1 MKKEFEKEQK
11 DNQIDDA
18 FLDMPDMEDDEKFR
32 QWLEEEYLKEADAI
46 EEALFDGRKFEDN
59 QDIVEKLSVSR
70 ENFYQRAREEGLLED
85 TADEKAED
93 EKNTE
98 EAVPESAEKKI
109 LEFRKNAGVSKDAA
123 RDANRNSSKRKHSY
137 VRFGRIAGI
146 AGLCLICV
154 FAASM
159 SSEANRKYLVNSVRI
174 LSGNDSQFISYND
187 DSNENAST
195 KESDAIA
202 DIEEKLGVKMPEF
215 DYRPYGMEF
224 IDYEVRE
231 GSAYADIEYQ
241 YKKDIEV
248 LYIDKQDQFT
258 TSKIRSLNGT
268 EKVID
273 EITNNGIKII
283 IKELRDKKDKHIT
296 YVATWSSGE
305 CTYSWIGKM
314 QIDELKKIV
323 KEMKF

>member
-70 ENFYQRAREEGLLED
+70 ESFYQRAREEGLLED

-98 EAVPESAEKKI
+98 EAVPESTEKKI

-137 VRFGRIAGI
+137 VRFDRIAGI

-174 LSGNDSQFISYND
+174 LSGNDSQFITDNSSD
-187 DSNENAST
+187 NEHAT
-195 KESDAIA
+195 TEESDAIA
-202 DIEEKLGVKMPEF
+202 DIEEKLDVKMPEF
-215 DYRPYGMEF
+215 YYRPYGMEF
-224 IDYEVRE
+224 YAYEVN
-231 GSAYADIEYQ
+231 SDNFYAKIEYE
-241 YKKDIEV
+241 YENNI
-248 LYIDKQDQFT
+248 LFFYIDKQDI
-258 TSKIRSLNGT
+258 SAESNISSLKGENRVIEKIDRDDLNIIIKKVEDGT
-268 EKVID
+268 EKLPTYIASWEYENTVYYLV
-273 EITNNGIKII
+273 GKI
-283 IKELRDKKDKHIT
+283 E
-296 YVATWSSGE
+296 
-305 CTYSWIGKM
+305 
-314 QIDELKKIV
+314 IDELKKIV

>member
-1 MKKEFEKEQK
+1 MKKEFEKEQN

-70 ENFYQRAREEGLLED
+70 ESFYQRAREEGLLED

-98 EAVPESAEKKI
+98 EAVPESTEKKI

-137 VRFGRIAGI
+137 VRFDRIAGI

-174 LSGNDSQFISYND
+174 LSGNDSQFITDNSSD
-187 DSNENAST
+187 NEHAT
-195 KESDAIA
+195 TEESDAIA
-202 DIEEKLGVKMPEF
+202 DIEEKLDVKMPEF
-215 DYRPYGMEF
+215 YYRPYGMEF
-224 IDYEVRE
+224 YAYEVN
-231 GSAYADIEYQ
+231 SDNFYAKIEYE
-241 YKKDIEV
+241 YENNI
-248 LYIDKQDQFT
+248 LFFYIDKQDI
-258 TSKIRSLNGT
+258 SAESNISSLKGENRVIEKIDRDDLNIIIKKVEDGT
-268 EKVID
+268 EKLPTYIASWEYENTVYYLV
-273 EITNNGIKII
+273 GKI
-283 IKELRDKKDKHIT
+283 E
-296 YVATWSSGE
+296 
-305 CTYSWIGKM
+305 
-314 QIDELKKIV
+314 IDELKKIV
-323 KEMKF
+323 KEMIF

>member
-215 DYRPYGMEF
+215 YYRPYGMEF

-314 QIDELKKIV
+314 QIDELKKID